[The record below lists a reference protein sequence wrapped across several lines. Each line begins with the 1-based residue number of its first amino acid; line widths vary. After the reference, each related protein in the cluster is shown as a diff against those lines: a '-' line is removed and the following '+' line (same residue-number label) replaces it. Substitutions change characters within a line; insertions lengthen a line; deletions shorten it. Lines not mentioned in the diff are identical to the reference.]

1 MNADT
6 AIQQRVGRL
15 TPLADVLAAIAR
27 IDPVVPGEVAT
38 AVAAGCVLAA
48 DVIAPRSRPS
58 AALALRD
65 GWAVSSDLT
74 RDAGPYAPLT
84 LQPPPQRIDT
94 FTALPPGTDA
104 VAPLDAVSALGGM
117 TQIMT
122 PAAPGESVLP
132 SGGDV
137 EANAVLCRA
146 GTRLRTSDVAVL
158 IAAGVDAVAIRQ
170 PRIGIVTT
178 KHNDKLLE
186 AAASFVAD
194 ACRAAGAKAD
204 VRSALDDAFHRGDAD
219 ALIAIGGTGEGR
231 HDCSVMALS
240 RAGTVICHGIGL
252 TPGDTAA
259 FGMAKDRPV
268 LIMPGRIDAVLAC
281 WLVLGRA
288 LLDRLSGA
296 DDVEIV
302 GKVTLAR
309 KVTSTVGIAEVVP
322 LRRVGER
329 VEPLASGYLPLQSL
343 ARADGWMLVPA
354 ESEGYPAGATIEM
367 RPLP

>member
-1 MNADT
+1 
-6 AIQQRVGRL
+6 
-15 TPLADVLAAIAR
+15 
-27 IDPVVPGEVAT
+27 
-38 AVAAGCVLAA
+38 
-48 DVIAPRSRPS
+48 
-58 AALALRD
+58 
-65 GWAVSSDLT
+65 
-74 RDAGPYAPLT
+74 
-84 LQPPPQRIDT
+84 
-94 FTALPPGTDA
+94 
-104 VAPLDAVSALGGM
+104 
-117 TQIMT
+117 
-122 PAAPGESVLP
+122 
-132 SGGDV
+132 
-137 EANAVLCRA
+137 
-146 GTRLRTSDVAVL
+146 
-158 IAAGVDAVAIRQ
+158 
-170 PRIGIVTT
+170 
-178 KHNDKLLE
+178 
-186 AAASFVAD
+186 
-194 ACRAAGAKAD
+194 
-204 VRSALDDAFHRGDAD
+204 
-219 ALIAIGGTGEGR
+219 
-231 HDCSVMALS
+231 MALS

-354 ESEGYPAGATIEM
+354 ESEGYPAGATIQM